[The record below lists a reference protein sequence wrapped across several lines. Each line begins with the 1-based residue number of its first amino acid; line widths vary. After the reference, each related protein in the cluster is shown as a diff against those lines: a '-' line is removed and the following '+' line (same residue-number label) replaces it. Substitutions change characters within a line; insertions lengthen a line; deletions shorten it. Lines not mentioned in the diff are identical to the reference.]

1 MSADQETVAKRSG
14 EMAAEAAT
22 KAILMVLLSYKDS
35 LKPAKEVLLGLLGES
50 SEIVSPDL
58 VNSVQEQLA
67 SNFQDEPE
75 REIVSEAFESGIRL
89 NLSML
94 EEIEKILPSEDS
106 DPHEG
111 ISRLL
116 RNTDFVS
123 RRG

>member
-35 LKPAKEVLLGLLGES
+35 LKAAKEALLGLLGES
-50 SEIVSPDL
+50 SE

-67 SNFQDEPE
+67 SSFQDEPE
-75 REIVSEAFESGIRL
+75 REIASEAFESGIRL

-106 DPHEG
+106 DPQEG